1 MNDIRDSSSESPHLD
16 ADTRRCRSC
25 DSVIEDNASHCPI
38 CGELYLESGDE
49 LELSSVGPEE
59 YGVDGGNDDVQAEG
73 DPEDSVD
80 MPELIIESR
89 MQEKRS
95 AFPTI
100 LLLGLIIFFAV
111 AALWVL
117 QNPGGISL
125 ALIPTTTSVAPTQ
138 TLTPTWTPLPTDTL
152 VPERTPT
159 MTPIP
164 APSDTPQ
171 NPRLHQVVA
180 GENLFNLSLRYGV
193 TLDSIAE
200 MNGIPSNSGLQVSQ
214 QIIIPWPTATPPLA
228 RVAVEVGGETIV
240 ADPAECS
247 MYEIKS
253 GDTFFEIS
261 ARERMPLEAL
271 MAVNRLTEQ
280 SILQP
285 GDTICIPNII
295 RGGVLPPTPGPS
307 PSAIATEP
315 PPGPQ
320 LLYPVREADIEP
332 SDGQLFLQWVAV
344 KALADDEWYMVE
356 FTDLTN
362 VDTYPNR
369 AFTRQTSLQIPSDWR
384 HIIPET
390 HRYRW
395 VVQIIN
401 VTGERQDG
409 SFIYTFG
416 GNRSEDAYFKWIGAI
431 PTATPRP
438 SVTPTQE
445 PET

>member
-16 ADTRRCRSC
+16 ADTRRCQSC
-25 DSVIEDNASHCPI
+25 DSVIEDHASNCPI
-38 CGELYLESGDE
+38 CGVLYLESGGEYDS
-49 LELSSVGPEE
+49 SSVETEE
-59 YGVDGGNDDVQAEG
+59 YGDDDGNGDVQPEG
-73 DPEDSVD
+73 DPENSIDK
-80 MPELIIESR
+80 PELIIESR

-95 AFPTI
+95 AFTTF
-100 LLLGLIIFFAV
+100 LLLGLIVFFAV

-125 ALIPTTTSVAPTQ
+125 ALIPTATSIAPTQ
-138 TLTPTWTPLPTDTL
+138 TLTPTWTPLPTDTS
-152 VPERTPT
+152 VPESTAT
-159 MTPIP
+159 MTPVP

-180 GENLFNLSLRYGV
+180 GENLFSLSLRYGV

-200 MNGIPSNSGLQVSQ
+200 MNGIPSNSGLQVAQ

-253 GDTFFEIS
+253 GDTFFAIS
-261 ARERMPLEAL
+261 ARERVPLEAL

-285 GDTICIPNII
+285 GDAICIPNII

-307 PSAIATEP
+307 PSATVTEP

-320 LLYPVREADIEP
+320 LLYPLREANIKP
-332 SDGQLFLQWVAV
+332 SDEPLFLQWVAV
-344 KALADDEWYMVE
+344 KTLAEDEWYMVE
-356 FTDLTN
+356 FTDITN
-362 VDTYPNR
+362 VDAYPNR

-384 HIIPET
+384 FTIPEI

-401 VTGERQDG
+401 VTGERLDG

-416 GNRSEDAYFKWIGAI
+416 GNRSEDAYFNWVGAI
-431 PTATPRP
+431 PTATPSP
-438 SVTPTQE
+438 SITPTQE